1 MSLRRVRRRPQKSY
15 HHRLRLEQLEKRYAL
30 NSAPLLH
37 ATPGY
42 PDDLRMNPVPQAFGT
57 SDLPVGAVG
66 TLVSSLIDSN
76 STHENFSDVDGDLPG
91 IIITE
96 ADLERGTLHYS
107 TDDGLTWKL
116 YETDEVNKYLV
127 LHADAVTRL
136 AFSPYAGSYVA
147 IPDLLVIKAWDRTG
161 DYANGSFLTSITNSI
176 DTTFQFPDSIL
187 TDEYSFNSSSR
198 LKSVTFSAD
207 NEMMYYLSS
216 TGADIE
222 LVIFDI
228 VADES
233 RSIHLYNS
241 NDYSYF
247 LNGGSVVLSH
257 DGTLAYAM
265 LTGDYGVS
273 HLFTVDLD
281 LNVVAAQLQINK
293 LATDIAVSPDG
304 STAYIAGRYHLSA
317 VDLSTQTIT
326 NSLNILGTPRC
337 IAISA
342 SGNTAYIG
350 VRGGNYNGVEAP
362 NSLLI
367 VDLISFEITEQI
379 ILAGW
384 IEGVALSPDEKTVF
398 VAGEKGLRLIDLST
412 SEVTPTNLMVPNS
425 HFYAPV
431 LMDPDVSHDIR
442 SSNDQQTLYV
452 DFGYDSVGIMPLG
465 TSFSFDKDLVA
476 IQVSPRLWDI
486 SDMDGNVQL
495 ARCIYEYVFASD
507 EMIVV
512 GNKSFERNY
521 QQPEKF
527 MLDGFE
533 IIGANTFDSSN
544 TITVQRSDTK
554 YKMTANSPEF
564 YFGKGWRFDEFFF
577 SLSNESSLI
586 LDVSAREVSRTINIV
601 AVAGAYEINS
611 VNNPT
616 LVVRRGQTYTF
627 NLNTG
632 VHRFWLQTTGSGYQS
647 ANVYDSEFTGN
658 SQTTGEHQW
667 VVPQDAPD
675 EIFYQCE
682 FHPVMFGK
690 IIVVD

>member
-57 SDLPVGAVG
+57 SDVPVGPVG

-107 TDDGLTWKL
+107 TDDGSTWKL

-136 AFSPYAGSYVA
+136 AFSPYPGSYVA

-187 TDEYSFNSSSR
+187 TDGHFYNSNSR
-198 LKSVTFSAD
+198 LKSLTFSAD
-207 NEMMYYLSS
+207 NETMYYLSR
-216 TGADIE
+216 TGAEID
-222 LVIFDI
+222 LVILDT

-233 RSIHLYNS
+233 KTIQLYS
-241 NDYSYF
+241 DLYSTS
-247 LNGGSVVLSH
+247 GGSVVLSH

-265 LTGDYGVS
+265 HTTDYGAS
-273 HLFTVDLD
+273 YLFTVDLD
-281 LNVVAAQLQINK
+281 QDSVVGQFQLSEP
-293 LATDIAVSPDG
+293 ATDIAISPDG
-304 STAYIAGRYHLSA
+304 STAFIVGSDYLSA
-317 VDLSTQTIT
+317 VDLSTQAIIH
-326 NSLNILGTPRC
+326 SLDTPAGRPRC
-337 IAISA
+337 IAVSA
-342 SGNTAYIG
+342 SGDNAYIG
-350 VRGGNYNGVEAP
+350 VRGGTYNGIEAP

-398 VAGEKGLRLIDLST
+398 VAGERGLRLIDLST

-431 LMDPDVSHDIR
+431 LIDPDVSHDIR

-452 DFGYDSVGIMPLG
+452 DFGYDSLGIMPLG

-476 IQVSPRLWDI
+476 IQVSPRRLWDI

-495 ARCIYEYVFASD
+495 ARCIDEYVFASD

-512 GNKSFERNY
+512 GYKSFSRNY

-533 IIGANTFDSSN
+533 IIGANTFDSTN
-544 TITVQRSDTK
+544 TITVQRSNTK

-586 LDVSAREVSRTINIV
+586 LDVSAREVSRTINFA
-601 AVAGAYEINS
+601 AVAGAYETNG

-616 LVVRRGQTYTF
+616 LVVRRSQTYTF
-627 NLNTG
+627 NLNTAG
-632 VHRFWLQTTGSGYQS
+632 HPFYLQTAGGGYQS
-647 ANVYDSEFTGN
+647 SNVYSDGFTGN

-667 VVPQDAPD
+667 VVPEDAPD